1 MIQEIASEIGEV
13 FRNLKRKDL
22 KSLGKIKSFT
32 LDSGIKLV
40 FQWFRTVLAQTKF
53 LPIGE

>member
-1 MIQEIASEIGEV
+1 MCFPSTALASPKMIQEIASEIGEV

-40 FQWFRTVLAQTKF
+40 FQ
-53 LPIGE
+53 